1 MGENAGAEQHRL
13 VTNAD
18 LDASLD
24 RQIAMLKN
32 WTLKLVLAQTALI
45 LAVAAGAVVV
55 AGLLWG

>member
-32 WTLKLVLAQTALI
+32 WMLKLVLAQTALI
-45 LAVAAGAVVV
+45 LTIAVGAVVV

>member
-45 LAVAAGAVVV
+45 LTIAVGAVVV